1 MMIVNLVDGEDF
13 RQRLVALGVHVP
25 EAACPETCARLAA
38 GCYRAGRVPELPAAI
53 REMTEQ
59 SDMLLPSV
67 KAAIDQHL
75 LPAFDGH

>member
-1 MMIVNLVDGEDF
+1 MPPGRRSEPP
-13 RQRLVALGVHVP
+13 RSRRR
-25 EAACPETCARLAA
+25 ACPETCARLAA

-53 REMTEQ
+53 RELTEQ

-67 KAAIDQHL
+67 KTAIDQHL